1 MPNNSIFPTMN
12 LLSSILP
19 LRTLAPYL
27 ISNLLNKFSSCFTI
41 SFNLRYDS
49 LSINVVTAVF
59 RKHTHA
65 EMTPEESK

>member
-27 ISNLLNKFSSCFTI
+27 ISKLLNKFSSCFTT

-49 LSINVVTAVF
+49 LSINAL
-59 RKHTHA
+59 
-65 EMTPEESK
+65 SKSNGSLAQNEFITFGYE